1 MLYKYETDKTYCIL
15 DQKHVFLDPIPTKLN
30 KFDTK
35 LTNYRHIS
43 KNSRKKLYKK
53 KQTDLGPLN
62 CNHYDQNS

>member
-35 LTNYRHIS
+35 LTNYRH
-43 KNSRKKLYKK
+43 KK
-53 KQTDLGPLN
+53 
-62 CNHYDQNS
+62 